1 VLAEEVRFRIG
12 KMAYRLVPLSMLL
25 VILSAEARAA
35 PPSVCVVNSPHYLLT
50 SDNVDWSIKTKSG
63 QTCVRGLRFGGV
75 VIEAVKLIAPPQSGS
90 VRLLGPGF
98 SYTAKPDFVGEDS
111 FTVAVSGTLNKVHGT
126 STIRVVV
133 FVNGTSDA
141 SP

>member
-1 VLAEEVRFRIG
+1 LAEEVGFRIG

-25 VILSAEARAA
+25 VILSGGARAA

-75 VIEAVKLIAPPQSGS
+75 VIEAVKLITPPQSGS

-98 SYTAKPDFVGEDS
+98 SYIPKPDFVGEDS
-111 FTVAVSGTLNKVHGT
+111 FTVAVSGILNKVHGT

-133 FVNGTSDA
+133 FVNGISDA